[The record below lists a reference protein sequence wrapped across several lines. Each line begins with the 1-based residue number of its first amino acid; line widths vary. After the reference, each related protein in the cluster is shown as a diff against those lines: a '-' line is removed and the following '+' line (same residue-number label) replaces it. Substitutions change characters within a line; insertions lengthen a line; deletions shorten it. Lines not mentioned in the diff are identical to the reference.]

1 MHTLETRIKAWLPLG
16 LSITGAV
23 FCFALTNIRGLESTH
38 YPDAILFINQAEA
51 ITQGW
56 AYMLQDPMMFRSPLG
71 FSGLLSTTF
80 LLSGGSSLALFK
92 LFLSICHG
100 LSTFLVTQ
108 IGIRMGLPR
117 LFWAGAALLFSLDPF
132 VLFAATDIQVESL
145 VTLSV
150 LFWAYL
156 FLVPSENRKATI
168 LQAVGFSVSGFVAVT
183 IRPNILIPFILLSIF
198 LFRIW
203 FTRGT
208 KWSLYATAISIFFGF
223 LTLYEILLAKL
234 YGGFV
239 FLSTNG
245 GLNALLACRKQ
256 FLPQYLGLISVD
268 ENRRINSEYYSY
280 LENLR
285 SSIISQQP
293 KISFSQLDHEYLSR
307 AISSCTEDPVGS
319 SFVLIAK
326 SLAIW
331 RPFTVIG
338 AYGIEI
344 AIISFLVWL
353 PLTILAIW
361 YLSRRNLSVPNLILR
376 NYFLILSIGFTISLL
391 PSSTQIRHRVAFVE
405 PFLWLFTAFF
415 LAHKFDNESKR
426 LRKKP
431 DF

>member
-1 MHTLETRIKAWLPLG
+1 MHTFETRIKSLLPLG
-16 LSITGAV
+16 LGITGAV
-23 FCFALTNIRGLESTH
+23 FCFILTNIRGLESSN
-38 YPDAILFINQAEA
+38 YPDAVLFINQAKV
-51 ITQGW
+51 ITRGW
-56 AYMLQDPMMFRSPLG
+56 AYMLQDPLIFTSPLG
-71 FSGLLSTTF
+71 FSGLLSTTL
-80 LLSGGSSLALFK
+80 LLSGGSSLAYFK

-100 LSTFLVTQ
+100 LSTFLVAQ

-145 VTLSV
+145 VTLIV

-156 FLVPSENRKATI
+156 FLIPSENHKATI
-168 LQAVGFSVSGFVAVT
+168 MQAVSFSFSGFIAVT

-203 FTRGT
+203 FTRAP

-223 LTLYEILLAKL
+223 LTLYEIFLTKL

-268 ENRRINSEYYSY
+268 ENSRINREYFTY
-280 LENLR
+280 LESLR
-285 SSIISQQP
+285 SSIIAKDP
-293 KISFSQLDHEYLSR
+293 NISFSQLDHEYLSR

-319 SFVLIAK
+319 SFVLLVK
-326 SLAIW
+326 SLAVW
-331 RPFTVIG
+331 RPYTVVG

-344 AIISFLVWL
+344 AVISLLVWL
-353 PLTILAIW
+353 PLTLLAVW
-361 YLSRRNLSVPNLILR
+361 YLTRRNLSVPNLVLR
-376 NYFLILSIGFTISLL
+376 NYFLVLSIGFTISLL

-415 LAHKFDNESKR
+415 LAQKSKG
-426 LRKKP
+426 LKKKINL
-431 DF
+431 